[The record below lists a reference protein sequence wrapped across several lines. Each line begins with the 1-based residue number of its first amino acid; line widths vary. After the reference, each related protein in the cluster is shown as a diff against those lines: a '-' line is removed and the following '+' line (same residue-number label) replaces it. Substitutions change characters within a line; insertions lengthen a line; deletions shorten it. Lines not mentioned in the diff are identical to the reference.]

1 MKLIKKYNDY
11 INESLS
17 KKVYHFTMLN
27 KLLNI
32 LSEDMLQTTP
42 VMVTSADASQN
53 KDKLYFF
60 QLPHQDIQN

>member
-1 MKLIKKYNDY
+1 
-11 INESLS
+11 
-17 KKVYHFTMLN
+17 MLN